1 MKSNRH
7 LYRGHSLFE
16 SRYPS
21 EYTDRQKKILA
32 SRKIKDLPLVEPR
45 TLNLPGITVAMGPR
59 KCHSCKSKIYPGD
72 VHLYHI
78 RHMRIN
84 VRSSKFGDLALPIAR
99 RINLCFKCVQSESST
114 WERILDT
121 ASELYGERFQKNLP
135 KYILKQKLDLRE
147 ILENQL

>member
-1 MKSNRH
+1 MKSHPLR
-7 LYRGHSLFE
+7 YKVPRLFE
-16 SRYPS
+16 KQYPS
-21 EYTDRQKKILA
+21 EHTDRQKKILA

-45 TLNLPGITVAMGPR
+45 TLNLPGITVAMGLR

-78 RHMRIN
+78 RQMRIN
-84 VRSSKFGDLALPIAR
+84 VCSSKFGAIALPIVR
-99 RINLCFKCVQSESST
+99 RINLCFKCVQYESAG
-114 WERILDT
+114 WQRILDT